1 MGNRKNIKQK
11 KNKRGRKILSTL
23 EEVYNRAWFLE
34 KKGELRKCKSSV
46 RRFRSKDRSGNKK
59 TREAR

>member
-23 EEVYNRAWFLE
+23 EEVYNRA
-34 KKGELRKCKSSV
+34 
-46 RRFRSKDRSGNKK
+46 
-59 TREAR
+59 